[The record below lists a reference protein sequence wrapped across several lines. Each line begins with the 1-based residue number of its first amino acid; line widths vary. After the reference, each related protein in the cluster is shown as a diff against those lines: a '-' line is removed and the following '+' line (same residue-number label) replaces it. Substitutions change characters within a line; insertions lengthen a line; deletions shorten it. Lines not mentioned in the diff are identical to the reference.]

1 MLLIYPCHVTFI
13 TRYFSIFVFVTGTD
27 FCVSLQIQFFVNV
40 GSKNKNQFVL
50 SLRNISISSE
60 KEQTRVRRPSS
71 LRIPLVGPIFGPL
84 PSAAS
89 VVMQDLLRKPNTEA
103 AAQMV
108 VENSDRVLVH
118 LINIY
123 DEDAAKSQF
132 GKFDVDHKFN

>member
-1 MLLIYPCHVTFI
+1 MNFKGSENSAVNIPMPCNFYHQIFQYLCICHRYRLLCII
-13 TRYFSIFVFVTGTD
+13 TNSIL
-27 FCVSLQIQFFVNV
+27 CE

-71 LRIPLVGPIFGPL
+71 LRIPLVRPIFGPL

-123 DEDAAKSQF
+123 DEDAAKS
-132 GKFDVDHKFN
+132 